1 MAISQTQIVDYLLKK
16 VGYGVAKTDTSTA
29 KGPSNESNA
38 SPLLSPGSTIW
49 QQDFL
54 IPSVTTLP
62 SANSAVV
69 TVYRDSLSTT
79 VQSVNLAE
87 STTNQTWATNLTNW
101 IPTQYGAGYQLQ
113 VYAAPSGNTAPQT
126 YGVSLPQAGSGNS
139 DSWYFDYQAGILNFA
154 DTNVPSAVTWNGST
168 GNVVYM
174 VGARYTGQSG
184 ITNFASPITFNNTTV
199 FNGMAYANNAQAN
212 GNVQVGG
219 NLNVTGNINNIF
231 ANVYTQGGIF
241 YGMPV
246 TGMNA
251 LYAGQSSFTPL
262 ANTVV
267 QVSGNINNFAQINNQ
282 NSNSGAQASTDYV
295 ATANNGNQNDTY
307 IDMGINSSGY
317 NQSSYGLQSA
327 NDGYLYVAGNTVT
340 GGGNLVLSTT
350 TLNDIIFSL
359 GGIAVA
365 NEFVR
370 MRANTNSFVI
380 SSTTNAS
387 NTTSGSFYTLGG
399 AGIVGNLY
407 AGNISTLGNVTAY
420 SFYGDGSHLTGVTSY
435 SNANVASYLPTY
447 GGNIGAYNVTANL
460 ITANIFGI
468 GTNGNINLN
477 PTGSGIVAI
486 NSNTALLLPIGTAL
500 NYPSNSINGMVRWN
514 TTYSYMEVYTGSR
527 WEAVGTEGS
536 TTSVVSDVINTGN
549 GVTTQFNL
557 SQNNTTNGTLVS
569 INGVI
574 QIPITSYTVS
584 GNVITFTE
592 APLSTDIIEVRQFV
606 PSTTIGGIVN
616 GNAELIMNYINTVA
630 TAQFINDGQTTATI
644 DSANANIF
652 NTLQLSKP
660 TVANVSA
667 AVVNN
672 STTTIDSFNT
682 GLYRTAKYIIS
693 ASNPGNSNYHSAEA
707 LVTHDGTTPKI
718 TAYAS
723 ITTSSDIFTLSAS
736 ISGSTCSVYAT
747 ASTNGNYIKVSATY
761 IPV

>member
-1 MAISQTQIVDYLLKK
+1 MAISQAQIVDYLLKK

-49 QQDFL
+49 QQDYL

-113 VYAAPSGNTAPQT
+113 VYAAPSGNSAPQT

-184 ITNFASPITFNNTTV
+184 ITTFASPITFNNVVTH
-199 FNGMAYANNAQAN
+199 NGFLYANNAQAN

-219 NLNVTGNINNIF
+219 NLNVTGNINNIL

-241 YGMPV
+241 YGAQV

-267 QVSGNINNFAQINNQ
+267 QISGNVNNFAQVNNQ

-327 NDGYLYVAGNTVT
+327 NDGYLYVAGNTIT

-359 GGIAVA
+359 GGIASA

-407 AGNISTLGNVTAY
+407 AGNISTLGNVTANY
-420 SFYGDGSHLTGVTSY
+420 YYGNGYTLTGVNLY
-435 SNANVASYLPTY
+435 GNAQVAAYLPVY
-447 GGNIGAYNVTANL
+447 GGNIGAYNINANL
-460 ITANIFGI
+460 ITNNIYA
-468 GTNGNINLN
+468 TSYNPNINLD
-477 PTGSGIVAI
+477 PAYQGIVAV
-486 NSNTALLLPIGTAL
+486 NSNTAVLMPVGNSYT
-500 NYPSNSINGMVRWN
+500 YPPYSIAGMMRWN
-514 TTYSYMEVYTGSR
+514 TDLSYMEVYNGTQWTAIETG
-527 WEAVGTEGS
+527 AGVGLI
-536 TTSVVSDVINTGN
+536 TSDIFTGN
-549 GVTTQFNL
+549 GSQTQFTL
-557 SQNNTTNGTLVS
+557 SQNNTTQGTLVS

-574 QIPITSYTVS
+574 QIPTISYSVS
-584 GNVITFTE
+584 GNVLTMTE
-592 APLSTDIIEVRQFV
+592 PPVSTDIIEARSVTAISQV
-606 PSTTIGGIVN
+606 AAIKN
-616 GNAELIMNYINTVA
+616 GNAELLATTINGVPTVEVL
-630 TAQFINDGQTTATI
+630 INGLDTFSVDNSNT
-644 DSANANIF
+644 NVY
-652 NTLQLSKP
+652 NTLQVSNAI
-660 TVANVSA
+660 VANVNTTT
-667 AVVNN
+667 VNN
-672 STTTIDSFNT
+672 TTLALDSFST
-682 GLYRTAKYIIS
+682 SLYRTTKYIVS
-693 ASNPGNSNYHSAEA
+693 ASNTGSGYYQSLEA
-707 LVTHDGTTPKI
+707 IVTQ
-718 TAYAS
+718 
-723 ITTSSDIFTLSAS
+723 
-736 ISGSTCSVYAT
+736 SGSTANIVVT
-747 ASTNGNYIKVSATY
+747 ANGIIGSSIVTLTANVSGGLAKLWGTTSTSGNAIKIIPTY

>member
-1 MAISQTQIVDYLLKK
+1 MAISQAQIVDYLLKK

-38 SPLLSPGSTIW
+38 SPFLSPGSTIW

-113 VYAAPSGNTAPQT
+113 VYAAPSGNSAPQT
-126 YGVSLPQAGSGNS
+126 YGVSLPQAGSGNN

-184 ITNFASPITFNNTTV
+184 ITTFASPITFNNVVTH
-199 FNGMAYANNAQAN
+199 NGNLYANNFQAN

-219 NLNVTGNINNIF
+219 NLTVTGNINNIL

-241 YGMPV
+241 YGAPV

-267 QVSGNINNFAQINNQ
+267 QISGNVNNFAQVNNQ
-282 NSNSGAQASTDYV
+282 NSNSGVQASTDYV

-317 NQSSYGLQSA
+317 NQPAYGLQSA
-327 NDGYLYVAGNTVT
+327 NDGYLYVAGNTTT

-359 GGIAVA
+359 GGIAAA

-407 AGNISTLGNVTAY
+407 AGNISTLGNVTANY
-420 SFYGDGSHLTGVTSY
+420 HYGNGYTLTGVNLY
-435 SNANVASYLPTY
+435 GNAQVAAYLPIY
-447 GGNIGAYNVTANL
+447 GGNISAYNINANL
-460 ITANIFGI
+460 ITNNIYA
-468 GTNGNINLN
+468 TSYNPNINID
-477 PTGSGIVAI
+477 PSYQGIVAV
-486 NSNTALLLPIGTAL
+486 NSNTAVLMPVGNSST
-500 NYPSNSINGMVRWN
+500 YPTYSLAGMMRWN
-514 TTYSYMEVYTGSR
+514 TDLGYMEVYTGTQ
-527 WEAVGTEGS
+527 WTGIETGS
-536 TTSVVSDVINTGN
+536 GGLVTSDVFTGN
-549 GVTTQFNL
+549 GSQTNFTL
-557 SQNNTTNGTLVS
+557 SQNNTTQGTLVS
-569 INGVI
+569 INGVL
-574 QIPITSYTVS
+574 QIPTISYSVT
-584 GNVITFTE
+584 GNVLTLNE
-592 APLSTDIIEVRQFV
+592 APLTTDVVEARSVSAISQVAAIK
-606 PSTTIGGIVN
+606 N
-616 GNAELIMNYINTVA
+616 GNAELLATSINGVPTVQ
-630 TAQFINDGQTTATI
+630 TLINALPEFSVD
-644 DSANANIF
+644 NANTNVY
-652 NTLQLSKP
+652 NTLQLNNAI
-660 TVANVSA
+660 VANVSPIT
-667 AVVNN
+667 VN
-672 STTTIDSFNT
+672 STTLPLDSFNPS
-682 GLYRTAKYIIS
+682 LYRTVKYLIS
-693 ASNPGNSNYHSAEA
+693 ATDTTDSYYQAAESLVIQNGSTANIVTYGVIATNSQF
-707 LVTHDGTTPKI
+707 
-718 TAYAS
+718 
-723 ITTSSDIFTLSAS
+723 FTLSANVY
-736 ISGSTCSVYAT
+736 SGNVTLWAT
-747 ASTNGNYIKVSATY
+747 TTTSANFKIIQTY